1 MATPSV
7 NKLSEDV
14 SYLNRDMAVVNT
26 LVGRLDMTIDKL
38 TDISS
43 SVSNL
48 LAVHETK
55 LTSQEIISK
64 QLSDLVEAR
73 RVETDDKIQILHERI
88 SSGERELKENIDDQ
102 YDELMKEIK
111 EMRAESTIQHNTLS
125 DRITTMEKMDVGS
138 HRRICNCRWYYNSRS
153 MGIYIQYKLI

>member
-7 NKLSEDV
+7 NKLTEDV
-14 SYLNRDMAVVNT
+14 SYLSRDMAVVNT

-73 RVETDDKIQILHERI
+73 RVETDDKVKLLHERI
-88 SSGERELKENIDDQ
+88 SSGERELKVNIDEQ

-111 EMRAESTIQHNTLS
+111 EMRAESTKQHNTLS
-125 DRITTMEKMDVGS
+125 DRITTMEKWMWTVIGGSAIVG
-138 HRRICNCRWYYNSRS
+138 
-153 MGIYIQYKLI
+153 GIITLVPWSTFF

>member
-7 NKLSEDV
+7 NKLAEDV

-26 LVGRLDMTIDKL
+26 LVGRLDTTIDKL

-73 RVETDDKIQILHERI
+73 RVETDDKVQLLHERI
-88 SSGERELKENIDDQ
+88 SSGERELKESIDDQ

-125 DRITTMEKMDVGS
+125 DRITAMEKWMWTVIGGSAIVG
-138 HRRICNCRWYYNSRS
+138 
-153 MGIYIQYKLI
+153 GIITLVPWASIFNIS

>member
-1 MATPSV
+1 MATPNV
-7 NKLSEDV
+7 NKLIEDV
-14 SYLNRDMAVVNT
+14 SYLSRDMAVVNT

-125 DRITTMEKMDVGS
+125 DRITTMEKWMWTVIGGSAIVG
-138 HRRICNCRWYYNSRS
+138 
-153 MGIYIQYKLI
+153 GIISLVPWSTIFGAG

>member
-1 MATPSV
+1 MAGAPNI
-7 NKLSEDV
+7 NKLAEDM
-14 SYLNRDMAVVNT
+14 SHLRKDMAVVGA
-26 LVGRLDMTIDKL
+26 LVDRLDTTIDKL
-38 TDISS
+38 TDISN
-43 SVSNL
+43 SVSSL

-88 SSGERELKENIDDQ
+88 SSGERELKISIDEQ

-111 EMRAESTIQHNTLS
+111 EMRAESATQHTTLS
-125 DRITTMEKMDVGS
+125 DRITAMEKWMWTVIGGSAIVG
-138 HRRICNCRWYYNSRS
+138 
-153 MGIYIQYKLI
+153 GIITLIPWDKFF